1 VAASQISMI
10 KDQRIKIAAGAR
22 MGAVMMFLLAIF

>member
-1 VAASQISMI
+1 
-10 KDQRIKIAAGAR
+10 